1 MNLPPDNR
9 FRIRYILIAI
19 ILATLPC
26 YCAGLFMVNQAR
38 TIAARPTATITLTPS
53 QPPSP
58 TQTGTLPPTASN
70 TPTLAATTATQT
82 PSQTPSPTGTATT
95 TPTATE
101 TPTPSPSPSPTDTT
115 VPPSDTPV
123 PPTDTPT
130 PTATDTPIPPTDTEI
145 PPTQTLPPTVVDEPL
160 ATSPA
165 EESDTGF
172 HRGAPGLQLV
182 SYRSPAP
189 SRPSGGTPA
198 PTQPAAAPRLALAE
212 GVEVLL
218 LLGTD
223 TENGERGRT
232 DTLILA
238 FYRPGNGSLSLLS
251 LPRDLYV
258 YLPGRGMD
266 RLNTAYA
273 YGGIDLLYQTLEY
286 NVGIRPNYWVLAHL
300 DDFRNAVDDLG
311 GIVVEVDHPLPDD
324 CGGIPAGPVLMSG
337 DVALCYVR
345 ERKTSSDF
353 ARSYRQQQV
362 LQVIFHRFL
371 SLDGLRLVPAWY
383 QRYRDSIETD
393 VVLEDLLS
401 LIPLGLRL
409 QEGQIN
415 HFQVTPAEVTSWK
428 TPAGAMVLVPDRQKI
443 LSLILSAAELAAE
456 PVPVS
461 PALEARLSEYEDL
474 PGGAP

>member
-1 MNLPPDNR
+1 
-9 FRIRYILIAI
+9 
-19 ILATLPC
+19 
-26 YCAGLFMVNQAR
+26 
-38 TIAARPTATITLTPS
+38 
-53 QPPSP
+53 
-58 TQTGTLPPTASN
+58 
-70 TPTLAATTATQT
+70 
-82 PSQTPSPTGTATT
+82 
-95 TPTATE
+95 
-101 TPTPSPSPSPTDTT
+101 
-115 VPPSDTPV
+115 
-123 PPTDTPT
+123 
-130 PTATDTPIPPTDTEI
+130 
-145 PPTQTLPPTVVDEPL
+145 
-160 ATSPA
+160 
-165 EESDTGF
+165 
-172 HRGAPGLQLV
+172 
-182 SYRSPAP
+182 
-189 SRPSGGTPA
+189 
-198 PTQPAAAPRLALAE
+198 
-212 GVEVLL
+212 
-218 LLGTD
+218 
-223 TENGERGRT
+223 
-232 DTLILA
+232 
-238 FYRPGNGSLSLLS
+238 
-251 LPRDLYV
+251 
-258 YLPGRGMD
+258 
-266 RLNTAYA
+266 
-273 YGGIDLLYQTLEY
+273 
-286 NVGIRPNYWVLAHL
+286 
-300 DDFRNAVDDLG
+300 
-311 GIVVEVDHPLPDD
+311 
-324 CGGIPAGPVLMSG
+324 MSG